1 MEVNLANGARPMH
14 PDWAGSIRDQCEAV
28 SVPFLF
34 KQWGEWLPKDQIN
47 YDTIKPG
54 VTYRVKY
61 RNDGKYV
68 FLGKKEAGRLLD
80 GKTYDEFPEQLTNQN
95 HL

>member
-1 MEVNLANGARPMH
+1 MH

-68 FLGKKEAGRLLD
+68 FLGKKAAGRLLD
-80 GKTYDEFPEQLTNQN
+80 GKTYDEFPKIELSI
-95 HL
+95 HH